1 MTVPGAGYQLDVPR
15 TAVDAARFED
25 LSAQGRAALE
35 ADEPERASRLLSE
48 ALALWRGE
56 VLSDLS
62 DLGFVDSFS
71 RRLTEVRLAATE
83 DWVEAEL
90 AQGHHAS
97 LVPELGRLVRQNPLR
112 ERLQGQRMLALY
124 RSSRQVDALAAYRT
138 VRAVLGEELGIDPGP
153 ELQALHERMLRQDP
167 GLAPRHTGADESRDG
182 VPVAADEAAGSSTP
196 PTSPGGRRVRAPRLR
211 GRGRR
216 GLALAAVVALA
227 AVLIGAGTYRIARSG
242 EVTPLPPNSVGA
254 VTLDG
259 VDGEAIEVGASPVAL
274 THAGGSVW
282 VADQGEQSV
291 VRIDPTTRRVV
302 QRIHGVGTGP
312 EAIAS
317 SGQDVWVA
325 AGTDGSIARINI
337 AASKLVSSIPVGA
350 QPAAVAASPTAV
362 WVANSGDNTV
372 QRIDPVTGKADKAI
386 PVGDGPDGLALDGTT
401 LWIANGRSGTLTQ
414 LDTRTGERAAED
426 ILVDAGP
433 SAIAV
438 TSTDVWVANQL
449 AQSVSRVSRA
459 TGRVTRISVE
469 DGPSSLLVTGDA
481 AWVGNAY
488 AGSLS
493 RIDAA
498 TNAVVTVKLGS
509 SPRALARVGAELW
522 AAAGAFSNAEHI
534 GGTLTVTTQF
544 RTDTLDPAGAYSSEG
559 QALLRPVYDGL
570 VRFRAAGGRRP

>member
-1 MTVPGAGYQLDVPR
+1 M
-15 TAVDAARFED
+15 
-25 LSAQGRAALE
+25 
-35 ADEPERASRLLSE
+35 
-48 ALALWRGE
+48 
-56 VLSDLS
+56 
-62 DLGFVDSFS
+62 
-71 RRLTEVRLAATE
+71 
-83 DWVEAEL
+83 
-90 AQGHHAS
+90 
-97 LVPELGRLVRQNPLR
+97 
-112 ERLQGQRMLALY
+112 
-124 RSSRQVDALAAYRT
+124 
-138 VRAVLGEELGIDPGP
+138 
-153 ELQALHERMLRQDP
+153 
-167 GLAPRHTGADESRDG
+167 
-182 VPVAADEAAGSSTP
+182 
-196 PTSPGGRRVRAPRLR
+196 
-211 GRGRR
+211 
-216 GLALAAVVALA
+216 
-227 AVLIGAGTYRIARSG
+227 
-242 EVTPLPPNSVGA
+242 
-254 VTLDG
+254 
-259 VDGEAIEVGASPVAL
+259 
-274 THAGGSVW
+274 
-282 VADQGEQSV
+282 
-291 VRIDPTTRRVV
+291 
-302 QRIHGVGTGP
+302 
-312 EAIAS
+312 
-317 SGQDVWVA
+317 
-325 AGTDGSIARINI
+325 
-337 AASKLVSSIPVGA
+337 
-350 QPAAVAASPTAV
+350 
-362 WVANSGDNTV
+362 
-372 QRIDPVTGKADKAI
+372 
-386 PVGDGPDGLALDGTT
+386 
-401 LWIANGRSGTLTQ
+401 WIANGRSGTLTQ